1 MEKCASTT
9 PVHTNWKKNGS
20 WNCFFFNFCAQAW
33 ANLQK
38 HGAREVPKKCPGGA
52 REMLFACFSV
62 VRRPAAREF
71 KKSGQSA
78 RGCPTFSVRMVK
90 LPPVFKGFDDQRLFC
105 TGAVVF
111 NGFLRLLKN
120 TAPVQKVRFS
130 CACAVK
136 MSVRLPKTALR
147 AEFWVW
153 IVRFSRACAQ
163 K

>member
-1 MEKCASTT
+1 MLPPRLCTQIEKKMVRGIVFFSISVRRRGRTY
-9 PVHTNWKKNGS
+9 KNMVPGRCPRS
-20 WNCFFFNFCAQAW
+20 
-33 ANLQK
+33 
-38 HGAREVPKKCPGGA
+38 AREVPEK
-52 REMLFACFSV
+52 CFSHAF
-62 VRRPAAREF
+62 RSSGGRQRANL

-147 AEFWVW
+147 AEF
-153 IVRFSRACAQ
+153 
-163 K
+163 